1 MSKQYEKA
9 KENSKTKPVRANST
23 QDSTNITPVVAQ
35 PGIKQPTSFNSSP
48 QVPPNYIPVVPQPRG
63 NQQVDAISS
72 QIPANYIPVV
82 PQPGTTNKQPTLL
95 SPQEGNA
102 SPQPFKRS
110 SARIKAKKKL

>member
-82 PQPGTTNKQPTLL
+82 PQPGTTNMQPTST
-95 SPQEGNA
+95 SPKGGNP